1 MINKLR
7 RQIVDMV
14 YRSGEGHIA
23 SAFSILDII
32 WILYDKVLNIT
43 PLNVSSP
50 ERDRFILSKGHGC
63 LALYVVLAEKGF
75 ITQDDIINFTKRG
88 SILGGHPDYRKI
100 NGVEASTGSLGHG
113 AAMSVGMA
121 MALKIQKNPAKVY
134 CLIGDGELNEG
145 SVWEAALLA
154 AHHKLNNLIW
164 IIDYNH
170 STDRAV
176 KMDSIWHK
184 FESFDWIVQ
193 PTTMNSIAQFLS
205 SLNFLYEFHTNNKP
219 MCLVVNTIKGKGVSF
234 MEGNQA
240 WHHKVP
246 TAEEYNLIMEEL
258 NEKTV

>member
-1 MINKLR
+1 MLNKLR
-7 RQIVDMV
+7 RKIVDMV

-23 SAFSILDII
+23 SAFSIADII
-32 WILYDKVLNIT
+32 WILYDQVLNIN
-43 PLNVSSP
+43 PLNVINP
-50 ERDRFILSKGHGC
+50 NRDRFILSKGHGC

-75 ITQDDIINFTKRG
+75 IDQDDLNNFIKRN

-145 SVWEAALLA
+145 SVWEAALVA

-170 STDRAV
+170 STDRALKIDDLV
-176 KMDSIWHK
+176 GR
-184 FESFDWIVQ
+184 FASFDWMSHV
-193 PTTMNSIAQFLS
+193 TKGHREHRFLG
-205 SLNFLYEFHTNNKP
+205 SLHYLSKFENHNKP
-219 MCLVVNTIKGKGVSF
+219 MCLVTKTIKGKGVSF
-234 MEGNQA
+234 IEGNPE
-240 WHHKVP
+240 WHHKIP
-246 TAEEYNLIMEEL
+246 TEEEYKLIMSEL
-258 NEKTV
+258 Y